1 MQIIKGDRNSQLKK
15 DEETHLRR
23 MNPQRSM
30 AQMLKTSLKSRA
42 PLRWGIVVG
51 NALVGRH
58 HGCSGE
64 VPCNIQSKEETG
76 EKEEDK
82 EDTVAHGDTVPL
94 EPALRQSTIHS
105 LIIIILKLLY
115 EKLSACNKF
124 FSSSI
129 FPNSTLFQ

>member
-76 EKEEDK
+76 ERKR
-82 EDTVAHGDTVPL
+82 TRTRCQG
-94 EPALRQSTIHS
+94 PARGLNTNDDD
-105 LIIIILKLLY
+105 
-115 EKLSACNKF
+115 E
-124 FSSSI
+124 
-129 FPNSTLFQ
+129 TLVNV